1 MAIDARYSAVFSAW
15 FRHTRRRN
23 WKPAGFL
30 LLVMLGLAACEGP
43 TEENGFV
50 GNPAVWPQASRL
62 GDSVGWLLSS
72 ESLFGL
78 QAASIPFFSWSCD
91 NVKIGLVDEQDH
103 EVILVPRVVFE
114 VQSAMGA
121 QIRGGS
127 HEANIGAMVAM
138 FDLPDPWPNAS
149 NPAPP
154 VLDLVLDV
162 GSQAVPHLDE
172 HDRRGIGHSRCLS
185 AQRPSMGTRLNPY
198 GDPRDGHCSR
208 TSSSDE
214 AGPRSDT

>member
-72 ESLFGL
+72 ELVAGF
-78 QAASIPFFSWSCD
+78 QVAPTPFFTWSRD

-103 EVILVPRVVFE
+103 EVILVPR
-114 VQSAMGA
+114 
-121 QIRGGS
+121 
-127 HEANIGAMVAM
+127 
-138 FDLPDPWPNAS
+138 
-149 NPAPP
+149 
-154 VLDLVLDV
+154 
-162 GSQAVPHLDE
+162 
-172 HDRRGIGHSRCLS
+172 
-185 AQRPSMGTRLNPY
+185 
-198 GDPRDGHCSR
+198 
-208 TSSSDE
+208 
-214 AGPRSDT
+214 